1 MMSKKTANVI
11 EAMNA
16 YKGEVKTQRDWA
28 ILLDD
33 KITFDTF
40 KKYALEQ
47 VIVRTEV
54 NLNEVVALLNDCAGN
69 DCYDCDWFYEVID
82 GKVYKVDT
90 CYKMV

>member
-1 MMSKKTANVI
+1 MMSKRTANVI

-33 KITFDTF
+33 RITFETF
-40 KKYALEQ
+40 RKYALEQ
-47 VIVRTEV
+47 VIVRTEA
-54 NLNEVVALLNDCAGN
+54 NLNEIVALLNDCAGN
-69 DCYDCDWFYEVID
+69 DCYDCDWLYEVID
-82 GKVYKVDT
+82 NKVYKVDT